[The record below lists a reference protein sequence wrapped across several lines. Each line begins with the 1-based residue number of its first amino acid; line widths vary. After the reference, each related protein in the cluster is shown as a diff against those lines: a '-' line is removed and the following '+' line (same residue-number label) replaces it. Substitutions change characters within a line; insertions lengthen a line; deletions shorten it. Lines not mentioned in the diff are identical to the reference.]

1 MEATSY
7 DSKTTFDIAE
17 MPEIFVDFLGKV
29 VLVAYATCLLFGL
42 SFISSKLGKKQYSFL
57 LNLLGIILLIAIIS
71 MFYVGTSKVCE
82 VSIGDVQGEGLLS
95 ISLEET
101 VLMQS
106 SWGFAS
112 GFYLVIASAILT
124 IIPLFSEVKNYFTR
138 QKK

>member
-1 MEATSY
+1 MGGISFT
-7 DSKTTFDIAE
+7 
-17 MPEIFVDFLGKV
+17 IFVDFLGKV
-29 VLVAYATCLLFGL
+29 VFVAYVACLLLGL

-71 MFYVGTSKVCE
+71 MFYVGTSKVTE

-112 GFYLVIASAILT
+112 GFYLVITSTILAM
-124 IIPLFSEVKNYFTR
+124 IPLFSELKNYFTR